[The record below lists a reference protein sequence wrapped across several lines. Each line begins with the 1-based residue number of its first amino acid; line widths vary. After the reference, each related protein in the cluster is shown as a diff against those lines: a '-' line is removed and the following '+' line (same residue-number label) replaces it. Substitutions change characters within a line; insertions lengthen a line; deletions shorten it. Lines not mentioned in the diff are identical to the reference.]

1 MQGTAPVIRA
11 TWVSSGDVS
20 QNRRHGDVHGV
31 MWKCITKLA
40 LCNRSCGVGIQ
51 KRECSEIGKGEKK
64 GVHVVETLLAR
75 QPKKTQAP
83 SKPAG
88 QARSYQKYFTE

>member
-11 TWVSSGDVS
+11 TWVPSGDVS

-31 MWKCITKLA
+31 VWKCITKLA

-51 KRECSEIGKGEKK
+51 KRECSEIGA
-64 GVHVVETLLAR
+64 VSYTHLTLPTKR
-75 QPKKTQAP
+75 IV
-83 SKPAG
+83 
-88 QARSYQKYFTE
+88 